1 MQAEIDQCILFWVF
15 MTNLKVSRKF
25 YGTRGLKYIDHF
37 HYSLIKNARKS
48 SIICPFY
55 QSKILNF

>member
-25 YGTRGLKYIDHF
+25 YGTRGLKHIDHF
-37 HYSLIKNARKS
+37 HYFIILSKQNFEFLKLNLSLIF
-48 SIICPFY
+48 I
-55 QSKILNF
+55 